1 MLNSISHT
9 VIEIP
14 GSPVIVTI
22 CPSKNKYIETQME
35 PITIPNM
42 ITVPIPAILMGKHGI
57 F

>member
-1 MLNSISHT
+1 MLNSTFPT
-9 VIEIP
+9 VIEFP

-22 CPSKNKYIETQME
+22 CPSKNKYIETQMD
-35 PITIPNM
+35 PTTIPSM